1 MPDTRCHES
10 SIAPPPYEKSRHP
23 SPTVSHLLRPA
34 RCPSNNDTPS
44 ANLQLSR
51 PPAPLQRVRHP
62 SISCSCFIP
71 LVPTIPTARSSVLR
85 GSRLSIRRATLP
97 PRDSRSVT
105 PQSVL
110 LLTRHRLHLLLLY
123 LSLHLSIH
131 LSVSFPSYRRCVC
144 RCVSHSHRFRL
155 CLAFPTSAACAN
167 VRVRL
172 CRSCDLWFL
181 RRFPTL
187 SASTVP
193 IRSPSFA
200 TRYSFAALVCS
211 CSCSC
216 SCSRP
221 TDSRGVDAG
230 RLVSLPHCEP
240 QRSPSRR
247 DSPCVVDARE
257 TTNCLTIATFVS
269 PVFGC
274 NVDPCGSE
282 WISKH

>member
-44 ANLQLSR
+44 GNLQLSR

-62 SISCSCFIP
+62 SISCPCFIP

-85 GSRLSIRRATLP
+85 ASRLSIRRATLP

-105 PQSVL
+105 PHSVL
-110 LLTRHRLHLLLLY
+110 LHPPPSPSSSS
-123 LSLHLSIH
+123 LSLSIY
-131 LSVSFPSYRRCVC
+131 LFIYPSRSLPIIRVYVSLCFSLAPL
-144 RCVSHSHRFRL
+144 RL
-155 CLAFPTSAACAN
+155 CFAFPTSAACAN

-172 CRSCDLWFL
+172 SRSCDLWFL

-200 TRYSFAALVCS
+200 TRYSFAILVCS
-211 CSCSC
+211 FFALASEC
-216 SCSRP
+216 
-221 TDSRGVDAG
+221 
-230 RLVSLPHCEP
+230 
-240 QRSPSRR
+240 RSPR
-247 DSPCVVDARE
+247 V
-257 TTNCLTIATFVS
+257 
-269 PVFGC
+269 PVTL
-274 NVDPCGSE
+274 
-282 WISKH
+282 